1 MAKNTADGWIVAEL
15 NIKHIDKDLKAKG
28 SADTT
33 RQNINEKYALLNGA
47 MLYSEDGIPKGAYK
61 P

>member
-1 MAKNTADGWIVAEL
+1 MAEL